1 MKGGGARLSQQ
12 AEANEEDE
20 ESKLNFGNS
29 QIQQNVMNNSGNMQ
43 RVEHVEEEDVEEDDD
58 ESIDNVSDNQHQ
70 S

>member
-1 MKGGGARLSQQ
+1 
-12 AEANEEDE
+12 
-20 ESKLNFGNS
+20 
-29 QIQQNVMNNSGNMQ
+29 MQ